1 MGILLYNA
9 YKNAEIQFRD
19 SVKFSLICGFSF
31 SASFIGFLWHI
42 FFPLWWYT
50 GGVIHMLTVSSVV
63 ARGNVILAPDC
74 GSESFCSM
82 FGQVDCKAGL
92 SVFMRLISAIIRGI
106 ILFHWLLLSYFSH
119 LDSGTGRSAH
129 AGAVVQ

>member
-1 MGILLYNA
+1 MLIKMPKFNF
-9 YKNAEIQFRD
+9 EIQFNFHLYVAFRFQRLSLD
-19 SVKFSLICGFSF
+19 SSGTYFFHSGGIRRCHPHAHSVKRL
-31 SASFIGFLWHI
+31 L
-42 FFPLWWYT
+42 
-50 GGVIHMLTVSSVV
+50 

-92 SVFMRLISAIIRGI
+92 SVFMRLISDNPWHHSFLWL
-106 ILFHWLLLSYFSH
+106 ILSFFSH